1 MTDRLSWIVLFFLF
15 VILIIIVWGIVL
27 LHSYPGKV
35 AERRGHPQKSAID
48 AMSVMGLL
56 IFPLW
61 MFALIWAYMRPVA
74 MPVKLEDVPP
84 DPNEKKSDEENTGDE
99 ENKDR

>member
-35 AERRGHPQKSAID
+35 AERRGHPQKAAID

-61 MFALIWAYMRPVA
+61 MFALIWSYMRPVA
-74 MPVKLEDVPP
+74 MPVVLENVPE
-84 DPNEKKSDEENTGDE
+84 DLNEKKADDEDASGE
-99 ENKDR
+99 ETKD